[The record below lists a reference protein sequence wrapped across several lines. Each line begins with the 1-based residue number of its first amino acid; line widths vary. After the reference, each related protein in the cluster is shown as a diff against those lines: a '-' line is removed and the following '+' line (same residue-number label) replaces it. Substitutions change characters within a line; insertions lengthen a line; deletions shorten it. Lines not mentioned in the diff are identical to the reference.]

1 MVSRLRDK
9 IEIVGIPETVDQ
21 LQWIIAA
28 VARPDLLGSQNLSN
42 VAYLIKTFN
51 GWWGGLERGAL
62 RAGME

>member
-1 MVSRLRDK
+1 M
-9 IEIVGIPETVDQ
+9 GIPETVDQ

-51 GWWGGLERGAL
+51 GWLGRAMGRAV
-62 RAGME
+62 RAGKE